1 MQYLTQKE
9 LKAMML
15 LSYQRVEREK
25 ENINK
30 INVFPIPDQD
40 TGNNITKT
48 LLGIKEAI
56 ENKDF
61 KDTEEL
67 TEAIL
72 DGALTA
78 AQGNAG
84 VIYTGFLARFLPQL
98 KKGKSGNKDLAL
110 AFEEGLQGAT
120 SSIQSPKEGTILDVI
135 AATMLTFK
143 EQAGKED
150 DILKVLKLAIKKA
163 SQALLDTREKM
174 PILKKAN
181 VVDAGGLGFLIILE
195 SFLAALEE
203 KEEIVEKEI
212 KEKSS
217 EKIKRFVQIIS
228 NRYEVV
234 SLIKNP
240 KLSFQEIKDRFK
252 RLGNSLDMVQ
262 IGNKVKIH
270 IHTDFPD
277 EAKQVMQDLGDVESM
292 VIEDMS
298 NQVIGENLSN
308 SSIGIITDE
317 LADLTQKIAERYQ
330 ISVIPHRVNW
340 PESESLSGKNIYQ
353 KMQEAERRGFKSLPK
368 TSRPPKEIFLEEYKK
383 LLEKFENVLCVPLSS
398 KLSGSYNS
406 ACQARSMLSE
416 EKRKRV
422 FVLDSYSVSGG
433 EALLI
438 LKAIEL
444 IQEGFDIHGIISK
457 LKRKIPTIYLY
468 GLLANPKW
476 IEWGGRINSRQAA
489 WIRRFQ
495 KLGASPLLGIK
506 EGRVE
511 KIGYRFG
518 IKETSEG
525 LFREIKKKSKKVR
538 DKGKKIR
545 VVIAH
550 CDNIEEANKLKQKLK
565 KIKAEVS
572 FIGLTGPV
580 LGAHVG
586 PGALIATWTTI

>member
-15 LSYQRVEREK
+15 LSYQRIESEK

-67 TEAIL
+67 SAAIL

-84 VIYTGFLARFLPQL
+84 VIYTGFLAKFLPQL
-98 KKGKSGNKDLAL
+98 KKDRSENKDLAL
-110 AFEEGLQGAT
+110 AFKEGLQGAY

-135 AATMLTFK
+135 AATVLAFK
-143 EQAGKED
+143 EQGEKEA
-150 DILKVLKLAIKKA
+150 DILKVLKFAIKKA
-163 SQALLDTREKM
+163 SQALLETREKM
-174 PILKKAN
+174 DILKKAN
-181 VVDAGGLGFLIILE
+181 VVDAGGLGFLVILE
-195 SFLAALEE
+195 SFLAALEDN
-203 KEEIVEKEI
+203 EEIVKKER

-240 KLSFQEIKDRFK
+240 KLSFQEIKDSFK

-262 IGNKVKIH
+262 VGNKVKIH
-270 IHTDFPD
+270 IHTDFPN
-277 EAKQVMQDLGDVESM
+277 EVKQAMYDLGDIESM
-292 VIEDMS
+292 RIEDMS
-298 NQVIGENLSN
+298 NQVVGENSSN
-308 SSIGIITDE
+308 YSIGIITDE
-317 LADLTQKIAERYQ
+317 LADLTQKITERYQ
-330 ISVIPHRVNW
+330 ISVIPHKINW
-340 PESESLSGKNIYQ
+340 PDGDSLPGKNIYQ

-368 TSRPPKEIFLEEYKK
+368 TSKPPKEVFLKEYKK

-398 KLSGSYNS
+398 KLSGSYNA

-457 LKRKIPTIYLY
+457 LKRKIPNIYLY
-468 GLLANPKW
+468 GLLANPEW
-476 IEWGGRINSRQAA
+476 IERGGRVSSKQAT

-506 EGRVE
+506 DGKVE

-518 IKETSEG
+518 IKEMSEG
-525 LFREIKKKSKKVR
+525 LFREIKKKSKKAR

-550 CDNIEEANKLKQKLK
+550 CDNLEEADKLKQKLK

-586 PGALIATWTTI
+586 PRALIATWTTI